1 MKKLVL
7 IAVLGTLAMSSA
19 ASAQGFGTTVPFK
32 KPVPTTTP
40 SKGR

>member
-19 ASAQGFGTTVPFK
+19 ASAQLHDGHYGIK
-32 KPVPTTTP
+32 KLVPTR
-40 SKGR
+40 GR